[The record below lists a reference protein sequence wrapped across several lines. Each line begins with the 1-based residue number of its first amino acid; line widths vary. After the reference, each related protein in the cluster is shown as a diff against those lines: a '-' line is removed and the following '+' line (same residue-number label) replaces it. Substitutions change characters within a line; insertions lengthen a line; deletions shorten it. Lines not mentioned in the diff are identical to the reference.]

1 MKKSLL
7 SITLYVALATSASA
21 QESAEWVQTSGS
33 GDLTRASEAMI
44 SSTSK
49 NMSIRLPTTVKRGE
63 IVSIQYEDSGNKVA
77 DSFMVTG
84 ITIKGDT
91 CAIESK
97 HNTGTGTA
105 LSDIIRAQPCRK
117 LK

>member
-7 SITLYVALATSASA
+7 SITLYVALAASASA

-33 GDLTRASEAMI
+33 GDLTRASEVMI
-44 SSTSK
+44 APASK
-49 NMSIRLPTTVKRGE
+49 SISIQLPTTIKRGE
-63 IVSIQYEDSGNKVA
+63 IVYIQYEDSGNKVA

-84 ITIKGDT
+84 ITIKDDT
-91 CAIESK
+91 CSIENK
-97 HNTGTGTA
+97 RNTAVGTA
-105 LSDIIRAQPCRK
+105 LSDMIYARPCKK